1 MTASKLSP
9 RAINIIIQMHKSGM
23 PISDIAGEFGVSL
36 VTMKRRIA
44 EIRQKHD
51 LPYRTKSTQKTRMD
65 RAEHS
70 AEQSPWNLEL
80 GHKYITTEWKVA

>member
-44 EIRQKHD
+44 EIRKNHD
-51 LPYRTKSTQKTRMD
+51 LPYRTKSTQKTRME
-65 RAEHS
+65 RAEQES
-70 AEQSPWNLEL
+70 GESPWNLKL
-80 GHKYITTEWKVA
+80 ARDYLTRQWGTA